1 MMKWTPSITK
11 RRKYVCIQRYDMI
24 SLSQETHLH
33 QNGGWPSFINS
44 VWKKKQNHELK
55 KLNTHIHI

>member
-24 SLSQETHLH
+24 SLSQETHL
-33 QNGGWPSFINS
+33 PSFINS
-44 VWKKKQNHELK
+44 VWKKKQNHELI